1 MFARQVSI
9 LILLLSLS
17 FVERIAGQT
26 SKVAIINLDSLRSQS
41 IFGEWE
47 LIKEWERQG
56 IEMVTALQKKYLQIQ
71 VEIEQL
77 CFSSK
82 TLEELQMLIQ
92 EQQEQILDFERK
104 VMAAK
109 DIFSKEINTFLLQ
122 QVMLLLPDLKSHLDI
137 DTLSTSTPIYVDRKL
152 ERELVYITSWF
163 LQEFN
168 NRPAILENWMSFCQ
182 NLLERIEKGRWY

>member
-137 DTLSTSTPIYVDRKL
+137 DTLSTSTPVYVDRKL